1 MDHVQYLAQVVHFL
15 KNDEST
21 HAGIL
26 KYEIV
31 NVSDLIL
38 SLKTAGVRCSRQKL
52 ETILD
57 DLSILRSRNS
67 HGSNRGGRPA
77 KESSAPAEAL
87 CQCVYILVES
97 KAGSLKVASATYVG
111 YTTNP
116 EHRLRQHNGEIKG
129 GAKKTAFGGRQ
140 WKIAAVVYGFPNKKC
155 ALQFEYALQHPS
167 SSAFFGNTKV
177 IKAKSAK
184 GRLHNL
190 ALLLRR
196 KPFNRLD
203 LSVQVSEDWVE
214 DAVRESLAANIP
226 GPGPVVG
233 PIVLCGKFPPSK
245 LACGDPHC
253 CCCTNPESG
262 SSGCAAA
269 ADVDV
274 SSTCELCGLFV
285 KSADALKCFASCNGR
300 THGCNVVAHVDCMA
314 DHFLEADGA
323 AKKEMVP
330 TRAPCPACHRALHWS
345 SLVKHQKKQLAPI
358 V

>member
-1 MDHVQYLAQVVHFL
+1 MLSLCTFGDWETRLPTSHNLTVRRLWHRRCMAALLYVDCICKDCMCNRPSCARHVCCWLKYNRAFSFYLTCTQHVFILFCILFGVYFLKNNNTAVPTPSHFRHHLLGIMDHVQYLAQVVHFL

-21 HAGIL
+21 QAGIL

-155 ALQFEYALQHPS
+155 ALQFELVDSPPLPLPNVCLELSIAL
-167 SSAFFGNTKV
+167 
-177 IKAKSAK
+177 
-184 GRLHNL
+184 
-190 ALLLRR
+190 
-196 KPFNRLD
+196 
-203 LSVQVSEDWVE
+203 
-214 DAVRESLAANIP
+214 
-226 GPGPVVG
+226 
-233 PIVLCGKFPPSK
+233 
-245 LACGDPHC
+245 C
-253 CCCTNPESG
+253 CRMC
-262 SSGCAAA
+262 
-269 ADVDV
+269 
-274 SSTCELCGLFV
+274 
-285 KSADALKCFASCNGR
+285 
-300 THGCNVVAHVDCMA
+300 
-314 DHFLEADGA
+314 
-323 AKKEMVP
+323 
-330 TRAPCPACHRALHWS
+330 
-345 SLVKHQKKQLAPI
+345 
-358 V
+358 